1 MKDYTV
7 RRYSFEELS
16 KEAREKAVED
26 MRNFLLETLDSSMI
40 TEYLEECVTTAL
52 GGQEEEIELA
62 YSLSYC
68 QGDGVAIYGVIRRD
82 NAPDLSW
89 PEGAQSVHLV
99 RNSWS
104 NHYSHYNSFNVE
116 VYDGEDCLIE
126 DSHIIETQLRDLC
139 RQLERDGYK
148 FIEGNTSDEIAGDE
162 LYEAGAVFTI
172 DGKWDIP
179 AGVVEEVEL

>member
-7 RRYSFEELS
+7 RRYSFEELG
-16 KEAREKAVED
+16 EQARERAVKD
-26 MRNFLLETLDSSMI
+26 MRDFLLETLDNSMI
-40 TEYLEECVTTAL
+40 TEYLEEGIAQAI
-52 GGQEEEIELA
+52 GGQESEIELA
-62 YSLSYC
+62 YSLSYS
-68 QGDGVAIYGVIRRD
+68 QGDGVAIYGVIRRE

-116 VYDGEDCLIE
+116 VYDGEDYLIE

-148 FIEGNTSDEIAGDE
+148 FIEGYTSEEAAGDE
-162 LYEAGAVFTI
+162 LREADAVFTI
-172 DGKWDIP
+172 DGKWDVP
-179 AGVVEEVEL
+179 AGVMEEVEL